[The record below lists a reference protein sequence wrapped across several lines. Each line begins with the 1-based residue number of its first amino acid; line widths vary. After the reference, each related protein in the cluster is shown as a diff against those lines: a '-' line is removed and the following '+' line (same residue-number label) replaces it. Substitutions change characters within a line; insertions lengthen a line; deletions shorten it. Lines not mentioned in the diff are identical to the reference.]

1 MPLFEVTERRC
12 YDETTI
18 IDAIDHEHAQQ
29 FQGEILEVFQ
39 TESWGEEL
47 LMTVEREDA

>member
-29 FQGEILEVFQ
+29 FQGEILEQFQ
-39 TESWGEEL
+39 TDSWSDEL
-47 LMTVEREDA
+47 VMVVERQ